1 MQNSSMKKTETK
13 AKNSF
18 IVNGF
23 NQIIPFLAD
32 NIYNVWRSNIITELA
47 LPLLITEQVIST
59 NMTVI
64 YNKYV
69 FYLLL
74 KPMRLCF
81 SIIKLSFII

>member
-32 NIYNVWRSNIITELA
+32 NIYNV
-47 LPLLITEQVIST
+47 
-59 NMTVI
+59 
-64 YNKYV
+64 
-69 FYLLL
+69 
-74 KPMRLCF
+74 
-81 SIIKLSFII
+81 